1 MPKIDL
7 LPCPFC
13 GSPAKLCSAKA
24 NASGQIFV
32 FWVHCDFRGD
42 LNCDVIPT
50 TPKFDTA
57 EQAVKAWNTRAS
69 GLIPCSERLPE
80 KDGNYLCISNNEY
93 KILPYR
99 NGEFYCVC
107 FDSVLRC
114 CNSSVTHWMPLPS
127 MPEVTNNVD

>member
-13 GSPAKLCSAKA
+13 GSPAKLCSAKT
-24 NASGQIFV
+24 NAAGMRFV
-32 FWVHCDFRGD
+32 FWVHCDFRGE

-57 EQAVKAWNTRAS
+57 EQAANAWNTRAS
-69 GLIPCSERLPE
+69 GLIPCSERIPE
-80 KDGNYLCISNNEY
+80 KDGDYLCVSNNEY

-99 NGEFYCVC
+99 NGEFYCIC

-114 CNSSVTHWMPLPS
+114 CNSSVTHWMPLPQH
-127 MPEVTNNVD
+127 PELT

>member
-1 MPKIDL
+1 MPDL
-7 LPCPFC
+7 IERD
-13 GSPAKLCSAKA
+13 AAIKLIQPRLKPKTVYGEGYLNAIEHVTELLSLMPSA
-24 NASGQIFV
+24 
-32 FWVHCDFRGD
+32 
-42 LNCDVIPT
+42 NCWI
-50 TPKFDTA
+50 
-57 EQAVKAWNTRAS
+57 S
-69 GLIPCSERLPE
+69 CSERMPE
-80 KDGNYLCISNNEY
+80 KDGDYLCISNNEY

>member
-7 LPCPFC
+7 LQCPFC
-13 GSPAKLCSAKA
+13 GSPAKLCSSKA
-24 NASGQIFV
+24 NAAGTRFA

-69 GLIPCSERLPE
+69 GWIPCSERMPE
-80 KDGNYLCISNNEY
+80 KDGDYLCISNGEY
-93 KILPYR
+93 KILPYM

-127 MPEVTNNVD
+127 MPEVKNNVD

>member
-13 GSPAKLCSAKA
+13 GGKA
-24 NASGQIFV
+24 ETFPLDKYDSYENHERLWYSYCGECFARNGIYNTE
-32 FWVHCDFRGD
+32 GEAA
-42 LNCDVIPT
+42 I
-50 TPKFDTA
+50 
-57 EQAVKAWNTRAS
+57 AWNTRAS
-69 GLIPCSERLPE
+69 GWIPCSERMPE
-80 KDGNYLCISNNEY
+80 KDGDYLCISNNEY

-114 CNSSVTHWMPLPS
+114 CNSSVTSWMPLPEA
-127 MPEVTNNVD
+127 PKEAYNEQNT